1 MHSTN
6 GHRRALALAL
16 SLPLL
21 LLAGLLV
28 AQEVDTGEGESIYQ
42 AQCAVCHQA
51 TGAGIPSAF
60 PPLADHMY
68 ELVGA
73 EGGRTY
79 PILVVL
85 YGLAGAITVHEQTYD
100 GLMPPMAHLSDDEI
114 ADVLNYVMVAWDD
127 VDQLDEPFEPYT
139 PEEVAEERG
148 QDLAPTEV
156 HMIRVTLDLD

>member
-1 MHSTN
+1 MNATT
-6 GHRRALALAL
+6 GYRRALALAVT
-16 SLPLL
+16 LPLL

-28 AQEVDTGEGESIYQ
+28 AQEVDTGEGEAIYQ
-42 AQCAVCHQA
+42 VECAVCHQP
-51 TGAGIPSAF
+51 TGAGIPPAF

-85 YGLAGAITVHEQTYD
+85 YGLAGEISVHGQVYD
-100 GLMPPMAHLSDDEI
+100 GLMPPLAHLTDEQI
-114 ADVLNYVMVAWDD
+114 ADVLNYTMVAWDD
-127 VDQLDEPFEPYT
+127 VEQLEEPFEPYM

-148 QDLAPTEV
+148 QDLTPMEV
-156 HMIRVTLDLD
+156 HMIRATLDLD